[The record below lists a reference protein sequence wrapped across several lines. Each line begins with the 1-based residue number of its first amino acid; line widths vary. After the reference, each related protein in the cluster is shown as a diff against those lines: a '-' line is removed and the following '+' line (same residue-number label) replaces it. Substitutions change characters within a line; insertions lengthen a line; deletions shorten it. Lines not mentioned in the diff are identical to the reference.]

1 MSSGYLGPRDG
12 GYGQAQM
19 SNSNVGGGESLFL
32 RDICFAVAWLVSRW
46 ERKCGS
52 LNPTLLSSYCYPPFP
67 QLVFPF
73 ALLPL
78 PPSHFI
84 GWPDPILALIVVGSK
99 EARYCCPLHFHP
111 PLPHLVSQLP
121 ALQVARTHN
130 NTDSNPFTTPGSRP
144 NSGYFPR
151 DDADHMTPL
160 APATGSG
167 AAIPMSQ
174 SSASMASRPLSGVG
188 GSNRDSMAY
197 QNIPSDQY
205 WNEPTRF
212 STGAY
217 APTYNDND
225 DGYEGTGAGKGTSN
239 KKKWIIGG
247 VVLGVLAIAGI
258 VAGVVVSQ
266 MNKKSGGSGSSSDSG
281 SSGSGSGNGT
291 TDLSNPSQFD
301 KDSRLHQSF
310 WAIAYTPE
318 VSLYPIFLPHS
329 RTISIHTISARNDHR
344 DTHQY
349 GRHSP
354 KPGPVDLEYGQQSG
368 PNSSPPSSLVQW
380 SKSRLLLSNILTP
393 PAGGSGLPADQT
405 R

>member
-1 MSSGYLGPRDG
+1 MWEEVSHYFPETSVSPSLGSYREGKGSAEASP
-12 GYGQAQM
+12 
-19 SNSNVGGGESLFL
+19 L
-32 RDICFAVAWLVSRW
+32 RCCRATVVTHCLTS
-46 ERKCGS
+46 
-52 LNPTLLSSYCYPPFP
+52 YPPC
-67 QLVFPF
+67 LTSS
-73 ALLPL
+73 
-78 PPSHFI
+78 PSPHVI
-84 GWPDPILALIVVGSK
+84 GWSDPILALIVVGS
-99 EARYCCPLHFHP
+99 EDVRHCCLLHSHP
-111 PLPHLVSQLP
+111 PLPHLVPPLHV
-121 ALQVARTHN
+121 LQVARTHN
-130 NTDSNPFTTPGSRP
+130 PDSNPFTTPGSRP

-160 APATGSG
+160 APAVGSG

-225 DGYEGTGAGKGTSN
+225 DGYEGAGAGKGTSN

-266 MNKKSGGSGSSSDSG
+266 MNKKSGGSGSGSDSG

-318 VSLYPIFLPHS
+318 VSLYPIFPHAS
-329 RTISIHTISARNDHR
+329 RTISDFHPHHPENDHC
-344 DTHQY
+344 DTHQC
-349 GRHSP
+349 GGLSS
-354 KPGPVDLEYGQQSG
+354 KAGLVDKE
-368 PNSSPPSSLVQW
+368 
-380 SKSRLLLSNILTP
+380 
-393 PAGGSGLPADQT
+393 
-405 R
+405 